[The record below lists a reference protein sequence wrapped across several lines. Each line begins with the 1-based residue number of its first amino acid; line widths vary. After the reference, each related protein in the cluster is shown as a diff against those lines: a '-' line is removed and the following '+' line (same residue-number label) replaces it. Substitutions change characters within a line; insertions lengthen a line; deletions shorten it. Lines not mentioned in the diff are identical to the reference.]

1 LRVKEFEDIK
11 KLKEQL
17 IENDLL
23 IAQRSYEID
32 KANIQAE
39 FDAKKISNVQKARLE
54 KELEDK
60 LREIK
65 RRGLEDRLAL
75 ENQMSGISG
84 KQGNQNQI
92 MNNISDLDTDQK
104 VSIPSKLE
112 FFQMLK

>member
-1 LRVKEFEDIK
+1 EKVKFRIVAEKEASDKTIALRVKEFEDIK

-60 LREIK
+60 
-65 RRGLEDRLAL
+65 
-75 ENQMSGISG
+75 
-84 KQGNQNQI
+84 
-92 MNNISDLDTDQK
+92 
-104 VSIPSKLE
+104 
-112 FFQMLK
+112 